1 MESSSFPWL
10 PNKCFQGESHI
21 HPKLVL
27 TNVAKYEDLNGG
39 GGGGGWGGGGGGG
52 LDGGVGE
59 IGIRRN

>member
-27 TNVAKYEDLNGG
+27 TNVAKYEDLKLGG
-39 GGGGGWGGGGGGG
+39 GAGGGWVGVGGG